1 MFSNLCALSNRLGL
15 INMAVLEKGFK
26 DDVSQRLER
35 LQARRLAFRNKEFRS
50 TLKQKTTTNVKKMLF
65 NL

>member
-1 MFSNLCALSNRLGL
+1 
-15 INMAVLEKGFK
+15 MAVLEKGFK

-35 LQARRLAFRNKEFRS
+35 LQARLAFRNKEFRS

>member
-1 MFSNLCALSNRLGL
+1 M
-15 INMAVLEKGFK
+15 NMAVLEKGFK